1 MGNIPHLDLKVSS
14 DTPQVNFLIGNNKA
28 DTPSVGSVFGNLFGD
43 VALGFT
49 GVALGKLL
57 NGSGEVK
64 GSQQSQQTQQTQQT
78 PEQAIENQKNQVK
91 VMESSIAALDKT
103 IKELTAKTDDTKIQT
118 LKDSVATQKEEL
130 FGTKSQ
136 YKDLAKQIQEKDMA
150 CSSAEVKYT
159 EVTTSL
165 NKANSDLAALKTK
178 KENAAALKE
187 DPKAK
192 ARAEELDGLI
202 QQKNDEIIAL
212 KQKQTEAEAVKNKAN
227 SEREKLKKD
236 QGEKFTEVQ
245 LKLQTYNEAK
255 KNLTEMENAKD
266 TNSAMLKKAIND
278 KAEAETQLNIKKE
291 QIQNAE
297 NDLIDRKGAAVNKDK
312 ADAGNYQK
320 GVDGNGNWWKRN
332 MPTWLGGSNKVKTA
346 QYKEQNEKK
355 NDAIESYM
363 KAHNCTR
370 SQAKKA
376 LKQLAQLNNNSTSG
390 TKSAQSSTS
399 LVSGN
404 QSSWNG
410 VPYKLPENESVDQ
423 SSWKGVPYKLPENE
437 VGDPNS
443 EKKKYPNWNLK

>member
-1 MGNIPHLDLKVSS
+1 MSIPNNLGHKYDSSLPVININTGNANTSTSGQITSTIL
-14 DTPQVNFLIGNNKA
+14 N
-28 DTPSVGSVFGNLFGD
+28 SVFGVGML
-43 VALGFT
+43 ALT
-49 GVALGKLL
+49 GAMKG
-57 NGSGEVK
+57 GSSAGTQET
-64 GSQQSQQTQQTQQT
+64 QQTQQTQQAPEQT
-78 PEQAIENQKNQVK
+78 PEQIIQSQRDQVK
-91 VMESSIAALDKT
+91 VMENYINALNET
-103 IKELTAKTDDTKIQT
+103 IEDLTAKTDETKIQT

-150 CSSAEVKYT
+150 CSSAEAKYT

-178 KENAAALKE
+178 KENAAALKD

-212 KQKQTEAEAVKNKAN
+212 KQKQTEAESVKNKAN
-227 SEREKLKKD
+227 SEREKLKQE

-255 KNLTEMENAKD
+255 KNLTEMENAKE

-278 KAEAETQLNIKKE
+278 KAKAETQLNIKKE

-320 GVDGNGNWWKRN
+320 GVKGNGNWWKRN
-332 MPTWLGGSNKVKTA
+332 MPTWLGGSNKLKTA

-363 KAHNCTR
+363 NAHNCTR

-376 LKQLAQLNNNSTSG
+376 LKHLVQLNNNSTSG
-390 TKSAQSSTS
+390 TQLAPSNTS
-399 LVSGN
+399 LTSGKKT
-404 QSSWNG
+404 G
-410 VPYKLPENESVDQ
+410 TPLEITLDGKKYTITEDMIKKAVKLPFN
-423 SSWKGVPYKLPENE
+423 
-437 VGDPNS
+437 
-443 EKKKYPNWNLK
+443 KK

>member
-1 MGNIPHLDLKVSS
+1 MGIPNNLGVHS

-28 DTPSVGSVFGNLFGD
+28 DKPNVGTVLGNVFGD

-150 CSSAEVKYT
+150 CSSAEAKYT

-266 TNSAMLKKAIND
+266 TNSAMLKKAIKD

-399 LVSGN
+399 LVSG
-404 QSSWNG
+404 
-410 VPYKLPENESVDQ
+410 DQ
-423 SSWKGVPYKLPENE
+423 TSWKGVPYELPENE
-437 VGDPNS
+437 VGDQNS
-443 EKKKYPNWNLK
+443 EKKKFTNWNWNNFV